1 MANQDVKIAIKAVDK
16 TKPGFSSV
24 TGGLKKITGA
34 IFNMKSA
41 LLGAVGVGGLGLL
54 VQRSLQATDA
64 LSKTAIRLNTTTEAL
79 SKLHFAAE
87 LSGVSTETMNMA
99 MQRFTRR
106 TAEAAR
112 GTGEARGALREL
124 NLNAA
129 DLARLPLE
137 EQMIKLAQAFD
148 ENVPAVDR
156 TRIAMK
162 LFDSEGV
169 ALLQTLDS
177 GATGLRD
184 MFKEAEMLGL
194 VMSNDAALG
203 VAQANDAM
211 SKMRMT
217 MGALVDQFVAALA
230 PAIESGVTAFQDY
243 VAELVKTEG
252 GFKNLAKVVAIN
264 VLTAF
269 RDALQGAEDFVNGI
283 IGAINDFNK
292 FVSRMLPGLERFR
305 KQIEE
310 VDISDTINAIDKMI
324 GVVGNLGE
332 STSST
337 GTGLKEAFDP
347 STMEIFRQAAVRAF
361 DGISEAIENTGQQT
375 LKITAR
381 IEKLANKTMDDL
393 TDSLFNAA
401 AGTANLAA
409 SFRKMAAS
417 IIEDLTKM
425 LIRYLV
431 VEPLFAALTGGAST
445 ALGKKAPEIINSVPG
460 RAIGGP
466 VQAGSPYMVGERGP
480 EMFIP
485 NSSGSIVPN
494 DKMGGGITVV
504 NNVDATGAGQ
514 DVDVKIRAAMQQASQ
529 QTILSIQDLMRRRRF
544 V

>member
-1 MANQDVKIAIKAVDK
+1 MANQDVRISIKAVDK
-16 TKPGFSSV
+16 TKAGFSSV
-24 TGGLKKITGA
+24 TRGLKSVAGA
-34 IFNMKSA
+34 IFSMKSA
-41 LLGAVGVGGLGLL
+41 IVGAVGVGGIGLL

-129 DLARLPLE
+129 DLAKLPLE

-156 TRIAMK
+156 TRVAMK

-177 GATGLRD
+177 GADGLRD

-194 VMSNDAALG
+194 VMSDDAARG
-203 VAQANDAM
+203 VAQANDAI
-211 SKMRMT
+211 SRMRMT
-217 MGALVDQFVAALA
+217 TGALVDQFVAALA

-243 VAELVKTEG
+243 VAQLVKTEG

-292 FVSRMLPGLERFR
+292 FVSKMIPGLERFR

-310 VDISDTINAIDKMI
+310 VDISGTISAIDSMI
-324 GVVGNLGE
+324 GVVGKLGE
-332 STSST
+332 SASST
-337 GTGLKEAFDP
+337 GTTLTEAFNP
-347 STMEIFRQAAVRAF
+347 STMEIFRDAAVDAF
-361 DGISEAIENTGQQT
+361 DNISESIENTGQKT
-375 LKITAR
+375 LKITAQL
-381 IEKLANKTMDDL
+381 EKLATNTMNNL
-393 TDSLFNAA
+393 TDSLFDAA
-401 AGTANLAA
+401 AGTANLAVA
-409 SFRKMAAS
+409 FRKMAAS
-417 IIEDLTKM
+417 IVEDLTKM
-425 LIRYLV
+425 LIRYLI
-431 VEPLFAALTGGAST
+431 VEPLFASLTGGAST
-445 ALGKKAPEIINSVPG
+445 ALGGAAKVSESVPG
-460 RAIGGP
+460 RAIGGS

-504 NNVDATGAGQ
+504 NNIDAKGAGPE
-514 DVDVKIRAAMQQASQ
+514 VDMKIRAAMQQTSQ